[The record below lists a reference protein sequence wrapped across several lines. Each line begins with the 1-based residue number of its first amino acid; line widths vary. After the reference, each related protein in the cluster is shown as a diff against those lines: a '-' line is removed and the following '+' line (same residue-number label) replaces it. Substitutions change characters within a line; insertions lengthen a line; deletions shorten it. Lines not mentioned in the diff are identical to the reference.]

1 MSHTIRR
8 FRPTDD
14 DAVLAFTATLP
25 EHDLLFSGRDLRHPR
40 VIEAWQQAVGEG
52 WIDSLVAEDG
62 SLIALPLP
70 RDAGFE
76 AVLDGHV
83 IAKMNSL
90 QVSSAGWSAPMGALV
105 AWSLADIAAGR
116 SVAPTVIF
124 RPSGTW
130 AVLALVNHCRRQFPR
145 EGEND
150 ANDQIGCCIG
160 SCGRDWPCRFHCSGV

>member
-1 MSHTIRR
+1 FSVLDGETRWRFVRR
-8 FRPTDD
+8 GPDFWT
-14 DAVLAFTATLP
+14 
-25 EHDLLFSGRDLRHPR
+25 
-40 VIEAWQQAVGEG
+40 GEY
-52 WIDSLVAEDG
+52 SLVAEDG

-83 IAKMNSL
+83 IANMNSL

-124 RPSGTW
+124 RPSETQ
-130 AVLALVNHCRRQFPR
+130 AVEQVAAS
-145 EGEND
+145 ENKLWVKVLDDVSGKLIELTPD
-150 ANDQIGCCIG
+150 ATGWTERAMDLPANSTIQIA
-160 SCGRDWPCRFHCSGV
+160 